1 MVTGPIA
8 AHLGE
13 LARDRWRV
21 LGAQRLPRIVPA
33 AEELWPRGVTADLT
47 NIDVAI
53 SRTMPASESGPGV
66 RECEALFLDSIAQAE
81 RTIYIESQYFSSPA
95 LGHAI
100 AQRLAEPRGPEVIVV
115 APKECHGWLERNTMG
130 ALRDGVFRDLI
141 AADRHQRLR
150 LVYPLASRAH
160 DLPTFVHSKVMIVDD
175 RLVRIGSANC
185 SQRSLGMDTE
195 CDLAAEAGHRHA
207 RSGVLEIRNR
217 LLGEHLGISARDV
230 ATELARTGSIAAL
243 IDARAGEPHTLA
255 AIELPVESVALPEI
269 LKTAA
274 DPNEPVTLGP
284 SIDQLVPAVRASDG
298 HGPLR
303 VWLLPAVVLVVAVLV
318 AWTSS
323 ESVRRPE
330 LHVVQRWLLV
340 PREFPV
346 SWLVALGIFVL
357 AGLALVPS
365 GLLAIFA
372 GLVLGATQGSF
383 VGWMGSLATA
393 AIGFGAGRT
402 IGTAGL
408 ARWVSRTSY
417 RSVRQVGARG
427 LTGVIA
433 LRLAGVASGAAIAL
447 ISGAG
452 RVPFTTYLAGTAIA
466 IGPTIAALAGLGA
479 LLRQTLLHPS
489 LTNGLVT
496 IAVAVV
502 LLAMARGLRTL
513 LLFRQFAPRLT
524 GHRDRAEFG

>member
-1 MVTGPIA
+1 
-8 AHLGE
+8 
-13 LARDRWRV
+13 
-21 LGAQRLPRIVPA
+21 
-33 AEELWPRGVTADLT
+33 
-47 NIDVAI
+47 
-53 SRTMPASESGPGV
+53 
-66 RECEALFLDSIAQAE
+66 
-81 RTIYIESQYFSSPA
+81 
-95 LGHAI
+95 
-100 AQRLAEPRGPEVIVV
+100 
-115 APKECHGWLERNTMG
+115 
-130 ALRDGVFRDLI
+130 
-141 AADRHQRLR
+141 
-150 LVYPLASRAH
+150 
-160 DLPTFVHSKVMIVDD
+160 
-175 RLVRIGSANC
+175 
-185 SQRSLGMDTE
+185 
-195 CDLAAEAGHRHA
+195 
-207 RSGVLEIRNR
+207 
-217 LLGEHLGISARDV
+217 
-230 ATELARTGSIAAL
+230 
-243 IDARAGEPHTLA
+243 
-255 AIELPVESVALPEI
+255 
-269 LKTAA
+269 
-274 DPNEPVTLGP
+274 
-284 SIDQLVPAVRASDG
+284 
-298 HGPLR
+298 
-303 VWLLPAVVLVVAVLV
+303 
-318 AWTSS
+318 
-323 ESVRRPE
+323 
-330 LHVVQRWLLV
+330 
-340 PREFPV
+340 
-346 SWLVALGIFVL
+346 LVALGIFVL

-393 AIGFGAGRT
+393 AIGFGVGRT